1 MLFIYQLL
9 QYSQTLSGHHAI
21 RLMQIQRYGGPG
33 QSYSPQ
39 YPEPHDAK
47 IMTYGLLLGTKSYSV
62 MYGISPPEDFPKY
75 LQTAQLM
82 IDSFQIIS
90 KQLE

>member
-9 QYSQTLSGHHAI
+9 QYSQTLSGYHAI
-21 RLMQIQRYGGPG
+21 RLMQIQRYEGPG
-33 QSYSPQ
+33 QPYSPQ

-62 MYGISPPEDFPKY
+62 MYGILPPEDFPKY